1 MSDEGPDDTRRGA
14 ADMRL
19 DQLLVQI
26 QQHPPMPPP
35 QLVATVV
42 NAARWERGV
51 RHTGQ
56 SLGGFGHSLLEG
68 IAVLL
73 GIARPRR

>member
-1 MSDEGPDDTRRGA
+1 MSDDRTANR
-14 ADMRL
+14 RL
-19 DQLLVQI
+19 DELLGQI
-26 QQHPPMPPP
+26 QLYPPAPPAH
-35 QLVATVV
+35 LVDTVV

-56 SLGGFGHSLLEG
+56 SLSGFGHSLLEG
-68 IAVLL
+68 IAILL

>member
-1 MSDEGPDDTRRGA
+1 MSDDRPDGIRGGA

-19 DQLLVQI
+19 DQLLGQI

-51 RHTGQ
+51 RHTGE
-56 SLGGFGHSLLEG
+56 SLSGFGHGLLEG

>member
-1 MSDEGPDDTRRGA
+1 MSDDRLDEARPSA

-19 DQLLVQI
+19 DQLLGQI
-26 QQHPPMPPP
+26 QQHPPAPPAH
-35 QLVATVV
+35 LVASVV
-42 NAARWERGV
+42 GAARWERGV
-51 RHTGQ
+51 RQTGQ
-56 SLGGFGHSLLEG
+56 SLTGFGHTLLEG